1 MGGAGGRRLV
11 SGRSRVE
18 EVTGLMDVSAV
29 THGHIS
35 GRYNVKEVTGMMD
48 VSLVT
53 HGYPSYAYPII
64 SDTKR

>member
-1 MGGAGGRRLV
+1 
-11 SGRSRVE
+11 
-18 EVTGLMDVSAV
+18 MDVSAV